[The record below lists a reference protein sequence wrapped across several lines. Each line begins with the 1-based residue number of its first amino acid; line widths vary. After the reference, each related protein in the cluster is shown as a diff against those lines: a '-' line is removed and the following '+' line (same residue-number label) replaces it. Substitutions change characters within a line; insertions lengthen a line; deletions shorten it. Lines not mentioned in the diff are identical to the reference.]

1 MSSRYLFL
9 LICKKINQ
17 MDIHKIR
24 FIRKKKKKKRETQ
37 LRQEETLRHE
47 NKTQIHKISLAKQN
61 IENKSL
67 NRQGEKKR
75 PI

>member
-24 FIRKKKKKKRETQ
+24 FIRKKKKKK
-37 LRQEETLRHE
+37 
-47 NKTQIHKISLAKQN
+47 K
-61 IENKSL
+61 
-67 NRQGEKKR
+67 EK
-75 PI
+75 PN

>member
-24 FIRKKKKKKRETQ
+24 FIRKKKKKKKR
-37 LRQEETLRHE
+37 
-47 NKTQIHKISLAKQN
+47 NP
-61 IENKSL
+61 IEARRDL
-67 NRQGEKKR
+67 EA
-75 PI
+75 